1 MKFKKITI
9 KNIASIENAE
19 IDFTKGSIGSQPIF
33 LIYGTTGSG
42 KTTIL
47 DAICL
52 ALYNNAPRLTNSQRE
67 EYSDSEVGG
76 STNTNSPIVLVRR
89 GTTTAKVVFEFEGND
104 GKTYVATWEVEANS
118 RGENRGKLKTTP
130 KRTLQC
136 LESNEEPLT
145 KVGEIDAR
153 VKDPCC
159 VGLDFNQFCR
169 TTMLAQGEFT
179 KFLKSNEQ
187 EKAAIL
193 EKLTGTE
200 IYTEIGKTIAAIS
213 SKKNAELNAIE
224 TQLNNI
230 TILSPEEIKQKENE
244 ISDLENSITALGK
257 QMDETNAK
265 LTWLQKEKD
274 LQNDLSA
281 NQQKLQQLET
291 DLNSNE
297 HKQKK
302 HATELWKL
310 TDEVRR
316 NAKALD
322 DEKQKQI
329 RLSES
334 EETLKEHFVS
344 LTGRRLGLVKNLE
357 FLDNRISELT
367 GILNGYSD
375 GDRTM
380 FDNAQTILEKLNQMQ
395 WLDKDIASNN
405 TNLQTEKDNL
415 QTLENECAKASEKA
429 NEAQN
434 KVNAKDTELNAANQ
448 QLANAHIDQLQQT
461 HNLLVDYLSILDAL
475 ITNEKAIEQLKS
487 NQQTAQTELDTLNEQ
502 LPEKQQKLQQ
512 AITAF
517 ENTDKLYNKQLESI
531 QDYVVRL
538 RSTLNEGDTCPVCG
552 QKIEKLTSDNE
563 VKKIVDN
570 LKQQRDSAEQQKNL
584 LQQQLDALNKDISA
598 KNAALQTLQAE
609 IDVKN
614 NDQKLKIDKAKQ
626 RCSQLKLT
634 WTDNLKNQHDIAT
647 EQKRNCET
655 QLQSANQLQQQANA
669 LQKEQNVLTKDL
681 QKQLESKNKAEGKVE
696 TCKQKITG
704 LETSLS
710 DLHNKQATLKSE
722 LDKWVAIP
730 NWNSNLEQTKTTLQE
745 QSNKFSDEKKKLDD
759 NNQKKVSLSP
769 QLTAINDCYNQ
780 VKQLFPS
787 WPESTEPQSTTANDQ
802 TSWNNLFA
810 DCRTLIQQ
818 QNENK
823 RNAVDLNKAINT
835 FLQSNPNITPDM
847 LKQLAEKYT
856 QPAIDTIENELKQKN
871 DEHNACKT
879 LVEQKQQEIK
889 QHTANKP
896 AIADADTVETLSLQN
911 QQLAEQ
917 NNAANQNIGQLKT
930 QLENNQKAADKL
942 QQQIAERDKMRAECD
957 LWDRLRKDFGANE
970 GKKFQSIAQS
980 FLLDQILQT
989 ANHYLKQ
996 FNPRYLLAT
1005 QSGLLVIFVK
1015 DLYEGGQTR
1024 PITSLSGGESFMISL
1039 SLALGLSSFNTTRNS
1054 TDTLFIDEGFGTLD
1068 SNYVSNVMDTLERLN
1083 QIGGRKVGIISHVE
1097 QLRERIAAKI
1107 HVERKNNTASTVT
1120 IE

>member
-9 KNIASIENAE
+9 KNIASIENAA
-19 IDFTKGSIGSQPIF
+19 IDFTQGSIGKQPIF

-52 ALYNNAPRLTNSQRE
+52 ALYNNAPRLTNSQKE
-67 EYSDSEVGG
+67 EYSDSEVSG

-89 GTTTAKVVFEFEGND
+89 GTTSAMVEFVFEGND
-104 GKTYVATWEVEANS
+104 GNTYVATWEVEANS
-118 RGENRGKLKTTP
+118 RGDNKGKLKTTP

-136 LESNEEPLT
+136 SESNEEPLT

-179 KFLKSNEQ
+179 KFLKSNDQ

-200 IYTEIGKTIAAIS
+200 MYTKIGEKIAEIN
-213 SKKNAELNAIE
+213 SKKNAELKAVE

-230 TILSPEEIKQKENE
+230 TLLSDDEIRQKNKE
-244 ISDLENSITALGK
+244 ISDLENTTTALGK
-257 QMDETNAK
+257 QIAETNSK
-265 LTWLQKEKD
+265 LTWLQKDKE

-281 NQQKLQQLET
+281 NQQKQHQLEAI
-291 DLNSNE
+291 LNSDE

-322 DEKQKQI
+322 DEKQKQV
-329 RLSES
+329 RLSEN
-334 EETLKEHFVS
+334 EETLKEHFTT
-344 LTGRRLGLVKNLE
+344 LTGSRLGLEKNLD
-357 FLDNRISELT
+357 FLDNRIAELT
-367 GILNGYSD
+367 NLLNGYSNSE
-375 GDRTM
+375 RTM
-380 FDNAQTILEKLNQMQ
+380 FDNAQTILEKLNQLQ
-395 WLDKDIASNN
+395 TLDKDIASNN

-415 QTLENECAKASEKA
+415 KTLENECAIASEKA

-512 AITAF
+512 ANTAF
-517 ENTDKLYNKQLESI
+517 ENADKVYKQQLESI
-531 QDYVVRL
+531 KDYAKRL
-538 RSTLNEGDTCPVCG
+538 RSTLKEGDICPVCG
-552 QKIEKLTSDNE
+552 QKIIKLTSNDE

-614 NDQKLKIDKAKQ
+614 NDQKLKIDRAKQ

-634 WTDNLKNQHDIAT
+634 WSDDLQNQHVLAK
-647 EQKRNCET
+647 EQKQNCET
-655 QLQSANQLQQQANA
+655 ELQAAHQLQQQANA
-669 LQKEQNVLTKDL
+669 LQQEQNNLNEELKKLLVEKTKADG
-681 QKQLESKNKAEGKVE
+681 NVE
-696 TCKQKITG
+696 KCKQKISG
-704 LETSLS
+704 IEKSLS
-710 DLHNKQATLKSE
+710 ELQNKQATLNSE
-722 LDKWVAIP
+722 LNNLVAFAD
-730 NWNSNLEQTKTTLQE
+730 WNSNLEQTKTTVQE
-745 QSNKFSDEKKKLDD
+745 QSKKYSEEKKKLDE
-759 NNQKKVSLSP
+759 NKQKKDSLSP
-769 QLTAINDCYNQ
+769 QLTAINDCYDN
-780 VKQLFPS
+780 VKNLFPS
-787 WPESTEPQSTTANDQ
+787 WQESSAPQGTTPNDQ
-802 TSWNNLFA
+802 ASWNSLFA
-810 DCRTLIQQ
+810 DCRTLTQQ
-818 QNENK
+818 QKENK
-823 RNAVDLNKAINT
+823 NKVAELNNAVEVFYQN
-835 FLQSNPNITPDM
+835 NPNITTEM
-847 LKQLAEKYT
+847 LKQLVENYT
-856 QPAIDTIENELKQKN
+856 QSAIDTIENELTQKN
-871 DEHNACKT
+871 NDYSACKT
-879 LVEQKQQEIK
+879 LVEQKQQEIM

-896 AIADADTVETLSLQN
+896 AIADADTVETLSQQN

-917 NNAANQNIGQLKT
+917 NNAANQNIGQIKT

-942 QQQIAERDKMRAECD
+942 KQQIAERDKLRAECD
-957 LWDRLRKDFGANE
+957 LWGKLNSDFGTKDS
-970 GKKFQSIAQS
+970 KKFQRIAQS

-989 ANHYLKQ
+989 ANHYLKE

-1005 QSGLLVIFVK
+1005 QGGSLVILVK
-1015 DLYEGGQTR
+1015 DLYEGGHTR
-1024 PITSLSGGESFMISL
+1024 PATSLSGGESFMISL
-1039 SLALGLSSFNTTRNS
+1039 SLALGLSTFNTTNNVP
-1054 TDTLFIDEGFGTLD
+1054 DTLFIDEGFGTLD
-1068 SNYVSNVMDTLERLN
+1068 SNYVSSVMDTLERLN

-1107 HVERKNNTASTVT
+1107 RVERKNNTASTVSV
-1120 IE
+1120 E